1 MGGTITSK
9 AKPFGISKQE
19 VWKAY
24 LKVKANKGA
33 CGVDEESI
41 SDFEKDL
48 KNNLYKLWN
57 RMASGSYFPTPTR
70 TVKIPKDN
78 GGTRVLGIPTVTD
91 RIAQMVVKT
100 KLEPRLEPYF
110 HSSSY
115 GYRPGKSALEAVG
128 KAREKCWRY
137 DWVLDMDIE
146 GCFDNIDHSMLM
158 KALAKHT
165 DCKWILLYVK
175 HWLEAPAQ
183 LEDGTILGRN
193 KGTPQGGVISP
204 LLANLFLHYAFDM
217 WMRRNYPDIPFE
229 RYADDAIVHLKSER
243 QARWIKEAI
252 SERLAK
258 CRLKLHPEKTK
269 IVYCKDEDRKGSYPY
284 EKFDFLGYT
293 FKARKSKN
301 RWGKYFINFSSA
313 VSDKA
318 DKHMRQ
324 TIRSWRLHL
333 RSDKEI
339 EDLSRMFN
347 PIIRGWVNYYGGYY
361 KSMLYPT
368 FKMLNLILEKW
379 AMRKYKKLKGHRRRA
394 RYWLGRIAYQKPEL
408 FAQWQLLGLRPA
420 NGWTKGAV

>member
-1 MGGTITSK
+1 MGGAITSK

-57 RMASGSYFPTPTR
+57 RMASGSYFPPPTR
-70 TVKIPKDN
+70 TVEIPKDN
-78 GGTRVLGIPTVTD
+78 GGTRVLGIPTVSD

-146 GCFDNIDHSMLM
+146 GCFDNIDHSLLM

-175 HWLEAPAQ
+175 RWLKAPAKLQ
-183 LEDGTILGRN
+183 DETLLDRN

-204 LLANLFLHYAFDM
+204 LLANLFLHYAFDV
-217 WMRRNYPDIPFE
+217 WMKKNHPSIPFE
-229 RYADDAIVHLKSER
+229 RYADDTIVHLKSER
-243 QARWIKEAI
+243 QAKWIKEAI
-252 SERLAK
+252 RERLAQ
-258 CRLKLHPEKTK
+258 CRLKLHPDKTR
-269 IVYCKDEDRKGSYPY
+269 IVYCKDEDRKDSYPD

-301 RWGKYFINFSSA
+301 QWGKYFINFSPA
-313 VSDKA
+313 VSDKV
-318 DKHMRQ
+318 DKHMHQ
-324 TIRSWRLHL
+324 TIRSWRLHS

-347 PIIRGWVNYYGGYY
+347 PIIRGWINYYGRYY

-368 FKMLNLILEKW
+368 FKMLNRILEKW
-379 AMRKYKKLKGHRRRA
+379 VMRKYKKLKGHRQRA
-394 RYWLGRIAYQKPEL
+394 RYYLGRIAYQKPEL

>member
-175 HWLEAPAQ
+175 RWLEAPAQ